1 MNQKVKIIL
10 TTILLSNFFYIQT
23 IYAENERKIS
33 SKIDLK
39 KKSQKQ
45 HSTSPEELST
55 KGNIQVVMNTSLGK
69 IKLELFKE
77 KDPLTVNNFL
87 SYVKAGFYNGT
98 IFHRI
103 IDGFIIQGGAY
114 DKNFNEKINK
124 QPSIKNM
131 SHLGLKNTIGTI
143 AMARKPNAPDS
154 ATSQFFINLLNN
166 QNLDYQRNEHG
177 YAVFGKITSGLEIV
191 QKIAKQKIGQREGM
205 YYVPFYPEFAII
217 HSIECSECSLN
228 NTN

>member
-1 MNQKVKIIL
+1 MNQKFKIIL
-10 TTILLSNFFYIQT
+10 TSILLSKSLSIQP
-23 IYAENERKIS
+23 IFAENEQKSS
-33 SKIDLK
+33 SKIDSK
-39 KKSQKQ
+39 KRSQKQ
-45 HSTSPEELST
+45 HSNSPEELST

-114 DKNFNEKINK
+114 DKNFNEKTNK
-124 QPSIKNM
+124 QLSIKNM

-143 AMARKPNAPDS
+143 AMARKPNSPDS

-166 QNLDYQRNEHG
+166 QNLDYQKNEPG
-177 YAVFGKITSGLEIV
+177 YAVFGKITSGLEII

-217 HSIECSECSLN
+217 HSIECSECSVN
-228 NTN
+228 KTN